1 MNRRRRAD
9 SYDELN
15 LDRRIDRQRRNAYRA
30 SRMPARVAKDFNQHI
45 TCAVSYQ

>member
-15 LDRRIDRQRRNAYRA
+15 LDGRIDRQRRNAYRA
-30 SRMPARVAKDFNQHI
+30 SRMPARVAEDLNQYL
-45 TCAVSYQ
+45 TRTVSYQ